1 MAQNLCTRFPYC
13 EKLTISKLYLN
24 EILMNKQHTNKL
36 RREDLYS
43 LEEYAAMRDEYR
55 RKIMAHKENRRL
67 ELGDNILLSF
77 EDKLIMQYQ
86 VQEMLKAE
94 KIFEAEG
101 IEEELAAYNPLIPDG
116 TNWKVTMLIQYP
128 EVEERQKQLTRLIG
142 IENKIWMQVEGFEK
156 IYAIADEDLE
166 RDNAEKTSAVHFMR
180 YELESEMI
188 AAVKTGAA
196 IAAGVDHENYQAL
209 VQPITTNVR
218 DSLASDLA

>member
-1 MAQNLCTRFPYC
+1 MK
-13 EKLTISKLYLN
+13 KLT
-24 EILMNKQHTNKL
+24 
-36 RREDLYS
+36 REDLYS
-43 LEEYAAMRDEYR
+43 LEEYSAMRDEYR
-55 RKIMAHKENRRL
+55 KKIMAHKENRRL

-101 IEEELAAYNPLIPDG
+101 IEEELGAYNPLIPDG
-116 TNWKVTMLIQYP
+116 TNWKATMLIQYTD
-128 EVEERQKQLTRLIG
+128 VEQRQKQLTRLIG
-142 IENKIWMQVEGFEK
+142 IEDKIWMQVEGFDK

-180 YELESEMI
+180 YELDDDMI

-196 IAAGVDHENYQAL
+196 ISAGAEHKNYQA
-209 VQPITTNVR
+209 VVSPIAANIR
-218 DSLASDLA
+218 DSLAGDLA